1 MEPAKDVQELKS
13 ALSSALT
20 IEKEGVTVKNWDA
33 IRSTGADLLAWTVAH
48 SPSKEARA
56 LGAWIVR
63 NLAQQAGNGPGSI
76 NEVYMAFG
84 RGDIPPTFTV
94 AAINVRCMNYY
105 FSRSIFKVAKKNDA
119 AAVIFEI
126 ARSEMSYTDQP
137 AYEYSCSVLCAALKE
152 NYPNP
157 VFIQGDHFQFNAAKF
172 IKDANAEFEG
182 IKKIAK
188 ESIEA
193 GFYNIDI
200 DTSTLVEL
208 DKPTVEAQQ
217 HNNCEQCAKISDFVR
232 SVEPEGVTVSLGGEI
247 GEVGHKNST
256 VEELRAFMN
265 GYNKLRNQAK
275 PGLSK
280 LSVQT
285 GTSHGGVVLPDG
297 TIAKVKVDFDT
308 LKVLSEAARKEYGMG
323 GAVQHGASTLPAEM
337 FDNFPKMGT
346 AEIHL
351 ATEFQNI
358 LFEHPK
364 FTAELK
370 AEIYKWLD
378 KNAANERKEGE
389 TDSQFYYKT
398 RKKAVGP
405 FKKQTWSLPESVMTE
420 IMKAYEERLDLLF
433 HKLNIGGTAR
443 VIKPLIKMPVQKFVM
458 PKVAGAEAFDGAD

>member
-1 MEPAKDVQELKS
+1 MEPAKDVQELKK
-13 ALSSALT
+13 ALSSAMS
-20 IEKEGVTVKNWDA
+20 ISQEGVTVKNWDA
-33 IRSTGADLLAWTVAH
+33 VRSTGADLLAWTVAH

-63 NLAQQAGNGPGSI
+63 NLAQQAGNGPASI

-84 RGDIPPTFTV
+84 RGDLPPKFTV
-94 AAINVRCMNYY
+94 AAINVRCMAYY
-105 FSRSIFKVAKKNDA
+105 FARSIFRVAKKNDA

-126 ARSEMSYTDQP
+126 ARSEMNYTDQP
-137 AYEYSCSVLCAALKE
+137 AYEYASSILCAALKE
-152 NYPNP
+152 SYPSP

-172 IKDANAEFEG
+172 AKDANAEFEG
-182 IKKIAK
+182 IRKVAK
-188 ESIEA
+188 ESVEA

-200 DTSTLVEL
+200 DTSTLVDL
-208 DKPTVEAQQ
+208 DQPTVEAQQ
-217 HNNCEQCAKISDFVR
+217 RNNFEQCARISDFVR
-232 SVEPEGVTVSLGGEI
+232 SIEPAGVTVSLGGEI
-247 GEVGHKNST
+247 GEVGHKNSN

-265 GYNKLRNQAK
+265 GYNKLRKQDK

-308 LKVLSEAARKEYGMG
+308 LKILSEAARKEFGMG
-323 GAVQHGASTLPAEM
+323 GAVQHGASTLPAEF
-337 FDNFPKMGT
+337 FDRFPQVGT

-358 LFEHPK
+358 LLEHPK
-364 FTAELK
+364 FPAELK
-370 AEIYKWLD
+370 AEMYRWLD

-405 FKKQTWSLPESVMTE
+405 FKKQVWSLPDSIMSE
-420 IMKAYEERLDLLF
+420 IMKSYDERLELLF

-443 VIKPLIKMPVQKFVM
+443 AIKPLIKMPAQKFAI